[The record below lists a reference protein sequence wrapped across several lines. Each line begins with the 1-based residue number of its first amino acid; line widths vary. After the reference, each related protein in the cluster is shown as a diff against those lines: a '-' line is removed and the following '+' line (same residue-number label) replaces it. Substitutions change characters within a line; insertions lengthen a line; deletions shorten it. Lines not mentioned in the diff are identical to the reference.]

1 MVVVLCSLLKNGG
14 EKEMG
19 LLDSLKNMKDQ
30 VVKGTSTPEPV
41 KEAPAAAPVKSKAAP
56 APAPKDQIR
65 SKFGDK
71 MPYYDPE
78 FGALEVSFN
87 GFAEV
92 KSESWAKDS
101 KGSEFIASVITST
114 VKKSIMDLSNQK
126 VSYKDLPRNITQIR
140 QACNDVLKE
149 KNIEPLSVSIA
160 TITLTPESKQK
171 IQA

>member
-1 MVVVLCSLLKNGG
+1 
-14 EKEMG
+14 
-19 LLDSLKNMKDQ
+19 
-30 VVKGTSTPEPV
+30 
-41 KEAPAAAPVKSKAAP
+41 
-56 APAPKDQIR
+56 
-65 SKFGDK
+65 

-114 VKKSIMDLSNQK
+114 IKKSIMDLSNQK

>member
-1 MVVVLCSLLKNGG
+1 MVLCSLLKNGG

-41 KEAPAAAPVKSKAAP
+41 KEAPAAAPVKPKAAP

-101 KGSEFIASVITST
+101 KG
-114 VKKSIMDLSNQK
+114 
-126 VSYKDLPRNITQIR
+126 LPRNITQIR

-160 TITLTPESKQK
+160 TITLTPESKHK

>member
-1 MVVVLCSLLKNGG
+1 
-14 EKEMG
+14 
-19 LLDSLKNMKDQ
+19 MKDQ
-30 VVKGTSTPEPV
+30 VVKGTSTLEPV
-41 KEAPAAAPVKSKAAP
+41 KEAPAAAPVKPKTAP

-65 SKFGDK
+65 AKFGDK

-101 KGSEFIASVITST
+101 KGSEFIGSVITST
-114 VKKSIMDLSNQK
+114 IKKSIMDLSNQK

>member
-1 MVVVLCSLLKNGG
+1 MVLLSLLKNGG

-30 VVKGTSTPEPV
+30 VVKGTSAPEPV
-41 KEAPAAAPVKSKAAP
+41 KEAPAAAPVKPKAAP

-101 KGSEFIASVITST
+101 KGSEFIGSVITST
-114 VKKSIMDLSNQK
+114 IKKSIMGLSNQK